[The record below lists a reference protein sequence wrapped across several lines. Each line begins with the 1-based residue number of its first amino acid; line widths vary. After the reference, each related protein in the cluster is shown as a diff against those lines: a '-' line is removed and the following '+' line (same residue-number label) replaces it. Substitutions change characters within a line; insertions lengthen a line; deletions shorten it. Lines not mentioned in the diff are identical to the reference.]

1 MTTRKSMRSEGLPA
15 RASLIATMTRL
26 AVAGALL
33 LFTGTLAVEA
43 QQNSKTPL
51 VGILI
56 AGSIHDI
63 FAKEFREAFRQLGY
77 NEGRNVRI
85 VYRVAEGR
93 QDRLP
98 ELAAELVASR
108 VDVIVALGPAVWA
121 AKQQTSTIPIV
132 IAFSGDPVGVG
143 IVSSLAHASNSN
155 LTGVSFMSSDL
166 AAKRLELLKQLSTTT
181 KRIAVLF
188 KPDEPS
194 TGPELRQ
201 TEAAAR
207 ATGVTLQR
215 LEAHSANDLEAVFA
229 AAARERADAAIVFAH
244 GFAFVNRD
252 RIIALAARHKLPMMY
267 GWREFVDAGGL
278 VSYGPNLRMTIR
290 RSASFVDRILKG
302 AKPADL
308 PIEQPTTF
316 ELVINLK
323 TAKAIGLTVPSSVL
337 VRADEVIE

>member
-1 MTTRKSMRSEGLPA
+1 
-15 RASLIATMTRL
+15 
-26 AVAGALL
+26 LL
-33 LFTGTLAVEA
+33 LASALALEA
-43 QQNSKTPL
+43 QPNPKTPL
-51 VGILI
+51 VGVLI
-56 AGSIHDI
+56 AGSTHDVL
-63 FAKEFREAFRQLGY
+63 AEEFLEGLRQLGY
-77 NEGRNVRI
+77 TEGQNVRI
-85 VYRVAEGR
+85 IYRAAEGR

-121 AKQQTSTIPIV
+121 AKQQTGTIPIV

-143 IVSSLAHASNSN
+143 IVSSLAHTGSN

-166 AAKRLELLKQLSTTT
+166 AAKRLDLLKQLSPTT
-181 KRIAVLF
+181 KRIAVLL

-207 ATGVTLQR
+207 AIGVTLQR
-215 LEAHSANDLEAVFA
+215 LEARSANDLEAVFA
-229 AAARERADAAIVFAH
+229 AAARVRADAGIVFAH
-244 GFAFVNRD
+244 GFAVANRD

-308 PIEQPTTF
+308 PIEQPSTF
-316 ELVINLK
+316 ELVINAK
-323 TAKAIGLTVPSSVL
+323 TAKALGLTIPPSVL
-337 VRADEVIE
+337 VRADQIIE